1 MPSRYEMRLPFSTT
15 KEIQDW
21 ADRYNKN
28 QTGVQ
33 KLIEKYLMGLKKT
46 VRELKKPRTPSG
58 YLLYHEFYDLYEWKL
73 KRKPKSLKRNSKN
86 EIQEITGEAFR
97 LNNDWEKLDK
107 LTEIH
112 DVGQSVASAILH
124 LCDQKKYPILDQHA
138 LRSVGI
144 DEKYIYGPKYPFWQ
158 KYVDFCRAEAER
170 YNVSMRTL
178 DRALWKYSKVGIWE
192 NDKLRCRRYPR
203 TGGPLG
209 VTIPN
214 GNQFRYA
221 KQFRR
226 PSGVDTYV
234 EVIEEIGVEKVK
246 SLNIEY
252 GDNPLIDDV
261 YHVGVNQEKSGLYY
275 IRVPGNIYR
284 QGNLL
289 KQVAERLNIDL
300 IVDYFWEHRHQH
312 TLAKSELL

>member
-28 QTGVQ
+28 QTSVQ

-58 YLLYHEFYDLYEWKL
+58 YLPYHEFYDLYEWKL

-112 DVGQSVASAILH
+112 DVGQSVASVILH
-124 LCDQKKYPILDQHA
+124 LCDQKEYPILDQHA
-138 LRSVGI
+138 LRSLAI
-144 DEKYIYGPKYPFWQ
+144 DEKYIYGPEYPFWQ
-158 KYVDFCRAEAER
+158 KYVDFCCEQAKR

-178 DRALWKYSKVGIWE
+178 DRALWKFSAVGDIWE
-192 NDKLRCRRYPR
+192 NEALRRHRYPR
-203 TGGPLG
+203 ARSSLA
-209 VTIPN
+209 VTMPD
-214 GNQFRYA
+214 G
-221 KQFRR
+221 KQFRCR
-226 PSGVDTYV
+226 TGVDTFV
-234 EVIEEIGVEKVK
+234 AVIEEIGVEKVK
-246 SLNIEY
+246 SLNIRL
-252 GDNPLIDDV
+252 GRFLVIDDV
-261 YHVGVNQEKSGLYY
+261 YHDGVKQVKSGPYY
-275 IRVPGNIYR
+275 IRVPGNINR
-284 QGNLL
+284 QGDLL
-289 KQVAERLNIDL
+289 KEIAERLNIDL